1 MIGMTPPDLSQ
12 PQTAFPSYYQPEVP
26 PRLAARLHNVFGQN
40 LALPQLV
47 FKSRQAV
54 LDTVQ
59 VRWDVK
65 ATPVRLFRRPCR
77 S

>member
-1 MIGMTPPDLSQ
+1 MMARSVASIDEALASGKRPRCRLQPRQ
-12 PQTAFPSYYQPEVP
+12 PQVP

-40 LALPQLV
+40 LGLPQLV

-59 VRWDVK
+59 VR
-65 ATPVRLFRRPCR
+65 APP
-77 S
+77 

>member
-1 MIGMTPPDLSQ
+1 M
-12 PQTAFPSYYQPEVP
+12 P

-40 LALPQLV
+40 LGLPQLV

-59 VRWDVK
+59 VVPLIGSCTTDDESSERTRW
-65 ATPVRLFRRPCR
+65 
-77 S
+77 

>member
-1 MIGMTPPDLSQ
+1 MIGMLPPDLSQ

-26 PRLAARLHNVFGQN
+26 ARLGSRLHNVFGQN
-40 LALPQLV
+40 LPLPQLV
-47 FKSRQAV
+47 VKSRQAV

-59 VRWDVK
+59 VSSM
-65 ATPVRLFRRPCR
+65 PPQLL

>member
-1 MIGMTPPDLSQ
+1 MIGMSPPDLSQ

-26 PRLAARLHNVFGQN
+26 ARLASRLHNVFGQN
-40 LALPQLV
+40 LALPQLL

-59 VRWDVK
+59 VR
-65 ATPVRLFRRPCR
+65 AMP
-77 S
+77 